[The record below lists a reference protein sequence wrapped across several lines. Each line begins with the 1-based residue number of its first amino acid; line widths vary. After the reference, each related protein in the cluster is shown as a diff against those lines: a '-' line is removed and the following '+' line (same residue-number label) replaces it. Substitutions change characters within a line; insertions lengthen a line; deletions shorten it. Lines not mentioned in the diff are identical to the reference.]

1 MTVGFP
7 VLDPNTVATI
17 VLVIELAFASA
28 LLLGFFLVR
37 RGHVR
42 RHAWLQSFVVL
53 GNVPIVALWML
64 PQYLEYVWPGL
75 PDEVGQPF
83 YLYPTLMLVAGA
95 AVEALGVY
103 IILVAGTS
111 WLPERLRFRRYKV
124 WMRTMLGL
132 WWAVILFGI
141 LTYYVWVVAPT
152 GS

>member
-1 MTVGFP
+1 MGVP
-7 VLDPNTVATI
+7 SLDPTTAATI

-28 LLLGFFLVR
+28 LVVGMFLVR

-42 RHAWLQSFVVL
+42 FHAWLQTIVVL
-53 GNVPIVALWML
+53 GNVPVVAVWML

-75 PDEVGQPF
+75 PGEIGQPF
-83 YLYPTLMLVAGA
+83 YLYPTLMLIAGA
-95 AVEALGVY
+95 AVESLGVY
-103 IILVAGTS
+103 IVLVAGTN

-132 WWAVILFGI
+132 WWTVILLGI
-141 LTYYVWVVAPT
+141 ATYYFWVLAPT